1 MEETES
7 RQYQKMTETPIWKL
21 ALRFGLPTTVS
32 MLITNIYNMADT
44 FYVSKIS
51 VSASGATGIVF
62 ALMAVLQAFGFMF
75 GHGAGSNISR
85 LLGAKKIERAKVFT
99 STSVFLSF
107 AAGLLIGVLGLLFPD
122 ALMRMLGSTDTILS
136 DAKMYGIFILISA
149 PALTVGCALN
159 NILQIGRASC
169 RERVSLR

>member
-1 MEETES
+1 
-7 RQYQKMTETPIWKL
+7 
-21 ALRFGLPTTVS
+21 
-32 MLITNIYNMADT
+32 
-44 FYVSKIS
+44 
-51 VSASGATGIVF
+51 
-62 ALMAVLQAFGFMF
+62 MAVLQAFGFMF

-159 NILQIGRASC
+159 NILRYEGEAAYAMAGLCAGGILNMLLDPVLIFQCRSRIIDGSFAISEHGNPVSSIYPEKNSNGDSVPFYVKRA
-169 RERVSLR
+169 